1 LNTLLEFSIATLLA
15 GIVVLIHYEAL
26 RLTSL
31 MELNFAPRKRILV
44 VIYTAFIAH
53 VIEIMLYA
61 FSYQVIAEWIGS
73 GSLGGQEAASFYD
86 YFYYS
91 MATYTTLG
99 IGDFYPLEG
108 LRLLT
113 GMESLIGLM
122 MITWTASFTY
132 LTMEKFWKLH

>member
-1 LNTLLEFSIATLLA
+1 MNTLLEFTIATILA

-31 MELNFAPRKRILV
+31 MELSFTPRKRILV
-44 VIYTAFIAH
+44 VICAAFIAH
-53 VIEIMLYA
+53 LTAITLYA
-61 FSYQVIAEWIGS
+61 VSYLAIVEWIGS
-73 GSLGGQEAASFYD
+73 GAIGGQPATSFYD

-91 MATYTTLG
+91 IATYTTLG

-108 LRLLT
+108 LRILT

-122 MITWTASFTY
+122 MITWSASFTY
-132 LTMEKFWKLH
+132 LTMVKFWKLH